1 MSLQNRKLIPP
12 HKCLSPL
19 ALALLCVISIG
30 SSQALAEDLIYYGK
44 TGGSGDPGITSSLK
58 NEYSKIDI
66 RITGVPDN
74 LWSSTTTEALPIN
87 SNKKLTVKGEN
98 TSVTIINTVQSPKID
113 NNGGTYAKA
122 NSSIKFSNID
132 SVYIA
137 SIGGKERGN
146 HSTALTATGNN
157 ANIEISGKKSSAHW
171 INRCKRRAKYCY
183 QSSVIRE
190 RVLLVWQR
198 HW

>member
-1 MSLQNRKLIPP
+1 MSLQNRKLIPPP

-74 LWSSTTTEALPIN
+74 LWSSTTTTEALPIN

-157 ANIEISGKKSSAHW
+157 ANIEISGKKFSSLD
-171 INRCKRRAKYCY
+171 
-183 QSSVIRE
+183 Q
-190 RVLLVWQR
+190 
-198 HW
+198 